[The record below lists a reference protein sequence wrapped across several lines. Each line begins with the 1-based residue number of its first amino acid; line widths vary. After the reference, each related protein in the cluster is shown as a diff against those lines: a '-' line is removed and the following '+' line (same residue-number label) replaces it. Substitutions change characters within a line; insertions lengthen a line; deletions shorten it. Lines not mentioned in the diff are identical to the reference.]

1 MALFEEY
8 SVELIEDFS
17 QDLPTIL
24 GDEDR
29 LIQVFVNLIANSRKF
44 TAKGSVTCRAEVD
57 HENLLISI
65 IDTGMGIAKD
75 DYMKVFEPFEQ
86 VGNMLTS
93 KQDGTGLGLSI
104 SKQIVEQHGGK
115 IWCTSKVGKGT
126 TFFVSLPLKKEN

>member
-1 MALFEEY
+1 M
-8 SVELIEDFS
+8 
-17 QDLPTIL
+17 
-24 GDEDR
+24 
-29 LIQVFVNLIANSRKF
+29 
-44 TAKGSVTCRAEVD
+44 
-57 HENLLISI
+57 
-65 IDTGMGIAKD
+65 
-75 DYMKVFEPFEQ
+75 YMKVFEPFEQ